1 MKMGKR
7 LLGLD
12 IGGRRIGVAVSDET
26 GMIAS
31 PAAMIPRQSDV
42 AGQLRELV
50 ERYSAA
56 MLIVGLP
63 VGLSGREG
71 PQAAEVRAYTDAL
84 AVEVGVPVEYWDE
97 RLSTSI
103 AERSL
108 IAQGTRRNKRK
119 EQVDAVAAAVI
130 LQSYLDNQRWKL
142 STGRR

>member
-1 MKMGKR
+1 MGER

-12 IGGRRIGVAVSDET
+12 IGGRRIGVAVSDEM

-31 PAAMIPRQSDV
+31 PVAMIARQSDV
-42 AGQLRELV
+42 AGQLKELV
-50 ERYSAA
+50 ARYNAA
-56 MLIVGLP
+56 KLIAGLP

-84 AVEVGVPVEYWDE
+84 ALEVGVPVEYWDE

-103 AERSL
+103 AEQSL

-119 EQVDAVAAAVI
+119 ERVDAVAAAVI
-130 LQSYLDNQRWKL
+130 LQSYLENQRWKL